1 MKQVF
6 SFLRSNA
13 VGLALIVLGRAGG
26 SLYYRLTL
34 CQSGACPLTSTPY
47 YSMFVGGL
55 GMMIPGTA
63 SDIAGFVLVVG
74 IVLYQRYSARRTA
87 AA

>member
-13 VGLALIVLGRAGG
+13 VGLALIVLGLAGG
-26 SLYYRLTL
+26 YLYYRLTL
-34 CQSGACPLTSTPY
+34 CQNGACPLISTPY

-55 GMMIPGTA
+55 LGA
-63 SDIAGFVLVVG
+63 LAGDLLSAVG
-74 IVLYQRYSARRTA
+74 SRVKARQ
-87 AA
+87 

>member
-13 VGLALIVLGRAGG
+13 VGLALIALGLGG
-26 SLYYRLTL
+26 GYLYYRLTL

-47 YSMFVGGL
+47 YTMFVGGL
-55 GMMIPGTA
+55 LGA
-63 SDIAGFVLVVG
+63 LVG
-74 IVLYQRYSARRTA
+74 DLLSAVRARLTSQSPQ
-87 AA
+87 